1 MDFKIRLSKSLRN
14 FSSYVPD
21 KVNYKIRLNSNES
34 PFNESNNFLLNLVYK
49 RVFKSS
55 SINRYPDS
63 SQAALK
69 KEVSQFYGFKSNQIL
84 FGNGSDELIL
94 YLLLALTGK
103 TSKVLYL
110 EPSFSMYKI
119 LTKALGLKGIGVSLN
134 SDFSLNLAK
143 VLLKIKK
150 EDPDLIFIASPNN
163 PTGNSFDKSDI
174 IEIIKSSKGL
184 VVIDEAYSDYSS
196 DSCLSLLKKNKNLLI
211 MKTMSKIGFAALR
224 LGYLIGD
231 KQILNAVNKIRL
243 PYNISSISQLVAT
256 DFFKNSKLL
265 EKQIEVVKKER
276 SKVFNFLSRI
286 QNLKVFE
293 SDSNFI
299 LFEVKKS
306 KRLFELLK
314 KENIIVKNFPK
325 NNKLE
330 NCLRVSIGLPK
341 ENKRFMSVVSSF
353 LVK

>member
-1 MDFKIRLSKSLRN
+1 MAILGKSKIC
-14 FSSYVPD
+14 
-21 KVNYKIRLNSNES
+21 
-34 PFNESNNFLLNLVYK
+34 PF
-49 RVFKSS
+49 
-55 SINRYPDS
+55 
-63 SQAALK
+63 
-69 KEVSQFYGFKSNQIL
+69 
-84 FGNGSDELIL
+84 
-94 YLLLALTGK
+94 
-103 TSKVLYL
+103 
-110 EPSFSMYKI
+110 
-119 LTKALGLKGIGVSLN
+119 
-134 SDFSLNLAK
+134 
-143 VLLKIKK
+143 K